1 MNNIHRELNDIKYDL
16 KIIMSNKLS
25 IFQSKLLFM
34 GIIYEIILS
43 KELFSKN
50 SQLKEFVNGHLVK
63 YLNKGNEFKDYLFK
77 TRTILAATIQK
88 QIYNELD
95 YNNILDVVEELY
107 KILPD
112 RLYEQNKRGNKKN
125 SNYVVSEWLNFLKDK
140 EQ

>member
-1 MNNIHRELNDIKYDL
+1 MNNMKRELYHIKYDL

-25 IFQSKLLFM
+25 ISQSKLLFM

-43 KELFSKN
+43 RELFPKN
-50 SQLKEFVNGHLVK
+50 LQLKKFVNGHLVK

-88 QIYNELD
+88 HIYNELD
-95 YNNILDVVEELY
+95 YNNILEIVEELY

-112 RLYEQNKRGNKKN
+112 ELYNKNKRDNKKN
-125 SNYVVSEWLNFLKDK
+125 SNEAISEWLNFLQDRDR
-140 EQ
+140 